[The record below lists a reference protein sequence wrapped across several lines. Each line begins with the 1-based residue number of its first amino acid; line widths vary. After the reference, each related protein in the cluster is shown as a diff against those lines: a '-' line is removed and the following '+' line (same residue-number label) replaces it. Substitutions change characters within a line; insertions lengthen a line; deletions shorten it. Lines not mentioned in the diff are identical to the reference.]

1 MNELHFTCKIRQ
13 HLNRGL
19 HDLTPETTRRLALA
33 RENALAHQKKAVAQ
47 SLLAAHGVSI
57 NFDFDRRHIK
67 QFIMI
72 GFLLLGIVS
81 STFWMADRRVQ
92 EIGAIDSALLT
103 DDLPIG
109 VFTDKGFNAWLK
121 HTSQE

>member
-1 MNELHFTCKIRQ
+1 MNELHFTYKIRQ

-19 HDLTPETTRRLALA
+19 HELAPETTSRLAIA
-33 RENALAHQKKAVAQ
+33 RKNALAHQKKPATQ
-47 SLLAAHGVSI
+47 SLLAAAGAFVH
-57 NFDFDRRHIK
+57 FDFGGGYLR
-67 QFIMI
+67 QFVMAC
-72 GFLLLGIVS
+72 FLLAAVVS

-103 DDLPIG
+103 EDLPIG